1 MGFFDSLTSI
11 GEGIKR
17 GVGKAVKGIKR
28 GTGKVVKGLKKNVFT
43 KEFGEGFQKGLAK
56 VGRALQEP
64 AKWIKSKDPLRDKM
78 GMWSPI
84 SLGTDIALA
93 PVTGI
98 GYLEEL
104 AGTPSMRKK
113 LASGDADTIV
123 DTAFSGLSLIPT
135 GGVSK
140 VAKKLGRG
148 AKGGVKKLSRA
159 LGGAIKGIF

>member
-64 AKWIKSKDPLRDKM
+64 AKWIKANDPLREKM

-93 PVTGI
+93 PVTGL

-123 DTAFSGLSLIPT
+123 DTVFSGLSLVPM

-140 VAKKLGRG
+140 AAKK
-148 AKGGVKKLSRA
+148 AKGGMKKAGRA
-159 LGGAIKGIF
+159 LGSAIKGMF